1 MRRRDRSTGRGGRQ
15 LASPFWRASVDEE
28 VRAELAFHL
37 EMTTRELMERGMTRS
52 DAERAA
58 AQRFGDVDAVSADC
72 RRFGHDREQR
82 ERRTEL
88 WTELR
93 QDAVFALRQLRRA
106 PGFTT
111 VVVLTL
117 ALGIGATAAVFSALY
132 AVALRPL
139 PFDHPERVTKLFS
152 TSRGK
157 YQGASPLEFGA
168 LRDRTRAFDHIAAAV
183 LGSGYTFDQD
193 GTPQE
198 VSAGRV
204 TADYFA
210 VFGAHPER
218 GRTFRS
224 DEDVPNG
231 PKVVVIS
238 HRMWVDRLH
247 EDPNVVGHA
256 IRLEGEAYT
265 VIGVMPAS
273 FDVTRDGEDLW
284 VPLALTRDE
293 LTRVGAHYLTLVG
306 RLRRGITVDAAR
318 AEATSIVREAL
329 AKTSAFHGNPNEV
342 GVQVTRFI
350 DDLVGDYRRSLWIL
364 FGAVGFV
371 LLIAC
376 TNVANLLLARGTARG
391 RELAIRAAL
400 GAGHGRLVR
409 QLLTESVV
417 IAGAGVVVG
426 LAFAYAMLRGIL
438 AVSPPDVP
446 RLDQAGLDGHVLG
459 FTLAAGVASSILF
472 GLMPALRAATG
483 ALQQRLREGGRGLA
497 GAHQERVRGALVA
510 AQVALAMTLLTGAV
524 LLIRSEWRMQHV
536 DPGFDPS
543 GVLTVRLL
551 LPATR
556 YTSAEQVVTTYQ
568 RIREEASHIPGV
580 RSAALVSVV
589 PLSGDNMNSSVE
601 AKDHPAVPGHAP
613 TANLRLTSPGYFA
626 TMGIPLLA
634 GRDIATTDLAGSA
647 PVTVINET
655 LAHTLWPDLATR
667 EVVGKELRGP
677 PNNASDAGWT
687 TVVGVVG
694 DVHDAALRTPPRPEF
709 HVPVPQTSPTLWPY
723 AQQSLVVVMRTM
735 NPRANPRTLQRPFE
749 RALAR
754 IDPSLP
760 LADVHS
766 MPEYLAQSLQ
776 TARFSMLLFA
786 VLAGIALSL
795 AMIGVY
801 GVVSYFVGQRTQEIG
816 IRIAIGATPAR
827 VWQFVAQRAM
837 RPILL
842 GIAVGVALSLLTA
855 RLLAGQ
861 LFEIAP
867 SDPATIMGVATLLA
881 MISLLAS
888 QSPARRAMRV
898 PPIVALED

>member
-1 MRRRDRSTGRGGRQ
+1 MGRRGRQ

-28 VRAELAFHL
+28 VSAELAFHL
-37 EMTTRELMERGMTRS
+37 EMTTRELMERGMTRPE
-52 DAERAA
+52 AERAA

-72 RRFGHDREQR
+72 RRLGNDRAQR
-82 ERRTEL
+82 ERRAEL
-88 WTELR
+88 RTELR
-93 QDAVFALRQLRRA
+93 QDMSFALRQLRRA
-106 PGFTT
+106 PGFAA

-139 PFDHPERVTKLFS
+139 PFDHPDRVTKLF
-152 TSRGK
+152 TTERGR
-157 YQGASPLEFGA
+157 YEGASPFEFGA
-168 LRDRTRAFDHIAAAV
+168 LRDRTRAFQPIAAAV
-183 LGSGYTFDQD
+183 LGSGFTFEQD
-193 GTPQE
+193 GTPQMVTAGR
-198 VSAGRV
+198 VSAG
-204 TADYFA
+204 YFA
-210 VFGAHPER
+210 AFGVPPER
-218 GRTFRS
+218 GRTFTN

-231 PKVVVIS
+231 PKVVVLS

-247 EDPNVVGHA
+247 DDPRIVGST

-265 VIGVMPAS
+265 VIGVMPAA
-273 FDVTRDGEDLW
+273 FDVTKDGEDLW
-284 VPLALTRDE
+284 VPLALSRDE
-293 LTRVGAHYLTLVG
+293 LAKAGAHYLNMVG
-306 RLRRGITVDAAR
+306 RLKPNVTLDAAR
-318 AEATSIVREAL
+318 AEATSIVRDAL
-329 AKTSAFHGNPNEV
+329 AGTSSFHGNPKEM

-350 DDLVGDYRRSLWIL
+350 DDLVGDYRRSLFIL

-391 RELAIRAAL
+391 RELAIRTAL
-400 GAGHGRLVR
+400 GAGHARLVR
-409 QLLTESVV
+409 QLLTESIV

-426 LAFAYAMLRGIL
+426 LGFAYGMLRGIL
-438 AVSPPDVP
+438 AVSPPSVP
-446 RLDQAGLDGHVLG
+446 RLEQAGIDGHVLG
-459 FTLAAGVASSILF
+459 FTVAAGVASSLLF
-472 GLMPALRAATG
+472 GLMPALRAAAG
-483 ALQQRLREGGRGLA
+483 ALHQRLREGGRGLA
-497 GAHQERVRGALVA
+497 GAHHERLRGALVA
-510 AQVALAMTLLTGAV
+510 AQVALAMTLLTGAT
-524 LLIRSEWRMQHV
+524 LLIRSQWRMQRV

-556 YTSAEQVVTTYQ
+556 YTSPEQVVSTFE
-568 RIREEASHIPGV
+568 RIRDDASRIPGV

-601 AKDHPAVPGHAP
+601 AKDHPAAPGHAP
-613 TANLRLTSPGYFA
+613 TANLRMTSPGYFA

-634 GRDIATTDLAGSA
+634 GRDIATTDVAGSA
-647 PVTVINET
+647 PVAVVNET
-655 LAHTLWPDLATR
+655 LAHMLWPELPIRD
-667 EVVGKELRGP
+667 VIGKQLRGA
-677 PNNASDAGWT
+677 PNNAPAGGWT
-687 TVVGVVG
+687 TVIGVVG
-694 DVHDAALRTPPRPEF
+694 DVHDAALRTRPRPEF
-709 HVPVPQTSPTLWPY
+709 HIPVPQTAPALWPY
-723 AQQSLVVVMRTM
+723 AQQSLVVVMRAM
-735 NPRANPRTLQRPFE
+735 NERADPRVLQRPFE
-749 RALAR
+749 HALAR

-786 VLAGIALSL
+786 ILAGIALAL

-816 IRIAIGATPAR
+816 LRIAIGATPGR

-837 RPILL
+837 RPI
-842 GIAVGVALSLLTA
+842 AVGIIVGVVLSLVTA

-861 LFEIAP
+861 LFEIGP
-867 SDPATIMGVATLLA
+867 SDPGTIVGVAALLTC
-881 MISLLAS
+881 ISLLAS

-898 PPIVALED
+898 PPIVALGD

>member
-1 MRRRDRSTGRGGRQ
+1 MG
-15 LASPFWRASVDEE
+15 SPFWRASVDEE

-37 EMTTRELMERGMTRS
+37 EMTTRELMERGMSRS

-58 AQRFGDVDAVSADC
+58 AQRFGDLDAVSADC
-72 RRFGHDREQR
+72 RRFGHDRELR
-82 ERRTEL
+82 ERRAEL

-93 QDAVFALRQLRRA
+93 QDIAFALRQLRRA
-106 PGFTT
+106 PGFAA

-139 PFDHPERVTKLFS
+139 PFDHPDRVMKLFS
-152 TSRGK
+152 TDRGR
-157 YQGASPLEFGA
+157 YEGASPVEFGA
-168 LRDRTRAFDHIAAAV
+168 LNARTRAFEHIAAAV
-183 LGSGYTFDQD
+183 LGSGFTFEQD
-193 GTPQE
+193 GTPQMVTAGR
-198 VSAGRV
+198 VSAG
-204 TADYFA
+204 YFA
-210 VFGAHPER
+210 AFGVPTER
-218 GRTFRS
+218 GRTFTS

-231 PKVVVIS
+231 PKVVVVS

-247 EDPNVVGHA
+247 EDPRIIGRT
-256 IRLEGEAYT
+256 IRLEGEGYT

-284 VPLALTRDE
+284 VPLALSQDE
-293 LTRVGAHYLTLVG
+293 VAKVGAHYLNLVG
-306 RLRRGITVDAAR
+306 RLRPNVTLDAAR
-318 AEATSIVREAL
+318 AEATAIVRDAL
-329 AKTSAFHGNPNEV
+329 ARAPSFHGNPKEM

-350 DDLVGDYRRSLWIL
+350 DDLVGDYRRSLLIL
-364 FGAVGFV
+364 LGAVGFV

-400 GAGHGRLVR
+400 GAGQGRLVR
-409 QLLTESVV
+409 QLLTESIV

-426 LAFAYAMLRGIL
+426 LGLAYAMLRGIL
-438 AVSPPDVP
+438 AVSPPNVP
-446 RLDQAGLDGHVLG
+446 RLERAGIDGHVLG
-459 FTLAAGVASSILF
+459 FTLAAGVASSLVF
-472 GLMPALRAATG
+472 GLVPAMRAAVG

-510 AQVALAMTLLTGAV
+510 AQVALAMTLLTGAA
-524 LLIRSEWRMQHV
+524 LLIRSQWKMQHV

-556 YTSAEQVVTTYQ
+556 YTSAEQVVTTFE
-568 RIREEASHIPGV
+568 RIRDEASRIPGV

-589 PLSGDNMNSSVE
+589 PLSGDNMQSSVE

-634 GRDIATTDLAGSA
+634 GRDIATTDLAGSGL
-647 PVTVINET
+647 VVVINET
-655 LAHTLWPDLATR
+655 LAHALWP
-667 EVVGKELRGP
+667 ELRIRDVIGKRLRGT
-677 PNNASDAGWT
+677 PNNREGADWS

-694 DVHDAALRTPPRPEF
+694 DVHDVALRTRPRPEF
-709 HVPVPQTSPTLWPY
+709 HMPIPQTAPGFWPY
-723 AQQSLVVVMRTM
+723 AQQSLVVVLRAV
-735 NPRANPRTLQRPFE
+735 NERADPRLLQRPFE
-749 RALAR
+749 RALAG

-786 VLAGIALSL
+786 VLAGIALTL

-816 IRIAIGATPAR
+816 VRIAIGATPAR

-842 GIAVGVALSLLTA
+842 GIGFGVVLSLITA

-867 SDPATIMGVATLLA
+867 SDPATISGVATLLA
-881 MISLLAS
+881 FISLLAS

-898 PPIVALED
+898 PPIVALGE